1 MLLLKICESGSLTCR
16 ICKRLNWS
24 GVSQRAIEFL
34 KVELGIQNLN
44 QHVELFPTKY
54 SKEACNQD
62 DRRYWMGATNYLL
75 SDNLAKVLHS
85 QEGLE
90 NEVNLNIGRNN
101 AIRLHYLNDTID
113 EDHFCTDIDENNN
126 ILIKGCL

>member
-1 MLLLKICESGSLTCR
+1 MLSKVYEIDLHTCR
-16 ICKRLNWS
+16 ICKRLSWS

-34 KVELGIQNLN
+34 KLELGVQNLN

-62 DRRYWMGATNYLL
+62 DRRYWMGATNHLL

-90 NEVNLNIGRNN
+90 NLVTLNIDRDKS
-101 AIRLHYLNDTID
+101 IRLHYLNDTID